1 MMTDVVKIFAIAL
14 AVIVIYNLASLN
26 INERIRDIATMK
38 VLGFNQLEIAKSLM
52 YESVILTTLGAIIG
66 LIIGYPLVVAV
77 MMANRTNL
85 VYFLYHVYFDTYFIS
100 LLISVVTGI
109 VVDLIL
115 VNRANKIEMIES
127 LKSVE

>member
-1 MMTDVVKIFAIAL
+1 
-14 AVIVIYNLASLN
+14 
-26 INERIRDIATMK
+26 
-38 VLGFNQLEIAKSLM
+38 M
-52 YESVILTTLGAIIG
+52 YESIILTTLGAIIG

-100 LLISVVTGI
+100 LLISVVTGV